1 MQGRLE
7 EQEQA
12 EAACTQP
19 SGQSVPADKL
29 RSKVHN
35 GVPPVVKRKRRKP
48 ANWRCEEHNTVLAAR
63 IHRCSCKQPC

>member
-35 GVPPVVKRKRRKP
+35 GVPPCFACEVVCVDGIQQAWLERL
-48 ANWRCEEHNTVLAAR
+48 NWWLGAMAGLP
-63 IHRCSCKQPC
+63 QA